1 MWSSPESS
9 RRMSGGVLFGLLA
22 VPVLSSL
29 SFAAVWTVRPDGT
42 GDFPTIQAAVSGASD
57 GDIIELADGTFSG
70 DGNRDVEF
78 LGKSLTVR
86 SQSGNFEDCI
96 IDCEGMPAEPHRAF
110 FLGNAPGSFCEI
122 EGITFQHADAPRTPG
137 FGFGGAIYAERAPI
151 RIVACRFRN
160 NRADGGA
167 GVLSLFE
174 PIELEDC
181 LFERNTAEGGAAVA
195 ALNGGR
201 IERCTFVEN
210 IGAHNGGAVV
220 VNSGTLLVTG
230 STFFR
235 NQGAGSSINAVDPAP
250 PGHVT
255 LIVENTL
262 MIDGIGRPVDCIEFP
277 HIEIYCCDLYGN
289 DGGDWAGCISE
300 HQGINGNL
308 SADPLFCDPLNGDFR
323 LSADSP
329 CAPEQAPDCG
339 LIGAWPVGCGP
350 VPTVESSWGH
360 IKWRHSGPA
369 SGGQ

>member
-1 MWSSPESS
+1 MRDISAAG
-9 RRMSGGVLFGLLA
+9 RRMSGRALLGLLA

-86 SQSGNFEDCI
+86 SQSGDFEDCI
-96 IDCEGMPAEPHRAF
+96 IDCEGTLIEPHRAF
-110 FLGNAPGSFCEI
+110 VLEDAPASFCLI
-122 EGITFQHADAPRTPG
+122 EGITFQGAEPPSDYPY
-137 FGFGGAIYAERAPI
+137 GGAIYAENAPL
-151 RIVACRFRN
+151 RILACRFREN
-160 NRADGGA
+160 DARIGG
-167 GVLSLFE
+167 GVLSLFG

-195 ALNGGR
+195 ALADGR

-210 IGAHNGGAVV
+210 IGAHEGGAVAG
-220 VNSGTLLVTG
+220 NSGTLVVTG

-235 NQGAGSSINAVDPAP
+235 NQGAGSSIYAVHPGP
-250 PGHVT
+250 PGHFA

-262 MIDGIGRPVDCIEFP
+262 MIDGIGRPIDCIESP
-277 HIEIYCCDLYGN
+277 QIEMYCCDLYGN
-289 DGGDWAGCISE
+289 DGGDWVGCISE
-300 HQGINGNL
+300 NEGINGNL

-329 CAPEQAPDCG
+329 CAPEQAPECG